1 MFKWNIEKVMMLMG
15 YRKIMT
21 NVPPIPHFL
30 DWQGDKCQKNA
41 QQMPLGRGRACLEII
56 LTEPLT
62 LWEGFKFIVDVK
74 KW

>member
-30 DWQGDKCQKNA
+30 DWQGEKCPTNA
-41 QQMPLGRGRACLEII
+41 LGARKGMLGNNIDWAINLMGR
-56 LTEPLT
+56 
-62 LWEGFKFIVDVK
+62 F
-74 KW
+74 